1 MGLPAAAHRLLAACP
16 LCGVDHK
23 DLPAGHE
30 PSVFSLLIVRAIRLL
45 TCITP
50 AAELINDQGM
60 QDVNIYMNQT
70 KPE

>member
-1 MGLPAAAHRLLAACP
+1 M
-16 LCGVDHK
+16 
-23 DLPAGHE
+23 
-30 PSVFSLLIVRAIRLL
+30 FSLLIVRAIRLL
-45 TCITP
+45 TRITP